1 MKKIKS
7 KKEMIKIIN
16 QIQKVRN
23 KNNINWMDIIRL
35 SINLAPNRTVKILK
49 KINNQDNKISRLF
62 KKISN

>member
-35 SINLAPNRTVKILK
+35 SINLAPNQTVKILK
-49 KINNQDNKISRLF
+49 KINNQDNKISKLF

>member
-35 SINLAPNRTVKILK
+35 SINLPPNQTVKILK
-49 KINNQDNKISRLF
+49 KINNQDNKISKLF